1 MWRTGSSK
9 VKRTGWLECVG
20 AEDLR
25 SAVRGAIEVMT
36 SAPTERGIWGNRP
49 SAVGEKNSIDLTL
62 KCYLYK
68 NSLIII
74 IEFTKIISQSSF

>member
-9 VKRTGWLECVG
+9 VKRTGWLECIG

-25 SAVRGAIEVMT
+25 SPVRGAIEVMT

-49 SAVGEKNSIDLTL
+49 SVEGQRIIDLTQTF
-62 KCYLYK
+62 YLSK
-68 NSLIII
+68 SDLAGI
-74 IEFTKIISQSSF
+74 QV